1 MEVSF
6 KVLDICA
13 SIRITTKVR
22 PSKEKKIEYSVK
34 KAVKEKI
41 E

>member
-1 MEVSF
+1 MCF
-6 KVLDICA
+6 NYNNH
-13 SIRITTKVR
+13 KVR